1 MAYVDGPGGFEAI
14 KSEVKKVELKQS
26 TAEAE
31 QANIQQPA
39 ENKPKVKWWQKV
51 RDGVGTAFGEWKFGG
66 R

>member
-1 MAYVDGPGGFEAI
+1 MALDNDGEGFS
-14 KSEVKKVELKQS
+14 SEKKVE
-26 TAEAE
+26 E
-31 QANIQQPA
+31 QPA